1 MSISYEPMRKYM
13 KEHKISYYFLA
24 EQGIESPTLHR
35 IRHDK
40 PITTKT
46 LGKIC
51 RILKC
56 QPGELIEYI
65 EDKEDENKK

>member
-1 MSISYEPMRKYM
+1 MSISFEPMRKYM
-13 KEHKISYYFLA
+13 RDHQISYYFLA

-35 IRHDK
+35 IRHDQ

-46 LGKIC
+46 LEKIC

-56 QPGELIEYI
+56 QPGELIEYV
-65 EDKEDENKK
+65 EENEEQNKK